1 MDIEEYDRLIGDLQ
15 TFGFLFEVLCERD
28 LRIYAQSFG
37 VSLLHYQDYDNDEID
52 TIVELPDGTWS
63 AFEIKLGR
71 IKLTRLRQ
79 N

>member
-37 VSLLHYQDYDNDEID
+37 VSLLHYQDYDNDEISNSRPNY
-52 TIVELPDGTWS
+52 I
-63 AFEIKLGR
+63 
-71 IKLTRLRQ
+71 
-79 N
+79 